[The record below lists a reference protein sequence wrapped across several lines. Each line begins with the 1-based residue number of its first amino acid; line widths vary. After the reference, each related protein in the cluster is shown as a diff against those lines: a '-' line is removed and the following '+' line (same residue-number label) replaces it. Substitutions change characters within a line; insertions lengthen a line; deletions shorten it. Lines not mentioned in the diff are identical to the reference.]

1 MRFPVSRRGLLTAGV
16 SGLSLGLLTACGL
29 RLDQDP
35 EIPTL
40 DSTQQLRNRLARILD
55 STSPGAGDPD
65 TAGEDLADF
74 VAAIGPEWN
83 PPTEFATEA
92 PPTEED
98 RTFVQAAEVA
108 SRAVFE
114 ASASVGSGLTPVLAD
129 VATGL
134 ALIAGTKKP
143 EIITTADE
151 LIRAGREELDQ
162 NRDDGDDAT
171 ASPSATGG
179 ADADAGTNDSGS
191 QVPKGQAEM
200 FNAILNQ
207 SRAAAY
213 GYERLAVNFP
223 IRSRSQRK
231 AALARLESLG
241 RSVRGDAGTPR
252 RGLRRTRT
260 PRRGNSTPPRRMP
273 SRRRNSLSQS
283 RGRRRLRGAAVVGR
297 RTPRRSCG
305 CGNRRGHARSSPLP
319 QPLRFSYDESGTG
332 GGEEVRVPP
341 VLYRVHSRHH
351 RRVSARM
358 PGSRRSTFMATELL
372 DRWKLRFDDVPGSPW
387 AGCESLGHS
396 GAHSGELSGCAAV
409 RRPHFGTYSRACAGA
424 ARALKMWNGH
434 GAVRVIRDDRSFR
447 VTLQERLRT
456 KDNLSVLPLGRCP
469 ARVGCPAAVSWR
481 FRRQRSSCASRTSS
495 AGWLNSFDADAGLL
509 TGWSEAGPNDSAA
522 AVLRAQLDA
531 DPRIVG

>member
-16 SGLSLGLLTACGL
+16 GGLSVGLLTACGL

-40 DSTQQLRNRLARILD
+40 DSTQQLRNRLARIFD
-55 STSPGAGDPD
+55 STSPGSGDPE

-74 VAAIGPEWN
+74 VDAVGPVWN

-114 ASASVGSGLTPVLAD
+114 ASSSLGSDLIPVLAD

-134 ALIAGTKKP
+134 ALLAGAKKP

-162 NRDDGDDAT
+162 SRDGGDDAT
-171 ASPSATGG
+171 ASPNATGG

-213 GYERLAVNFP
+213 GYERLAVNFHSK
-223 IRSRSQRK
+223 SRERK

-241 RSVRGDAGTPR
+241 ALSGEMLELLGEDSADPAASAWKLDPTPTDAESAKELALSLEDGIASVLLPWLEADASAI
-252 RGLRRTRT
+252 LRLWESARTRT
-260 PRRGNSTPPRRMP
+260 VF
-273 SRRRNSLSQS
+273 
-283 RGRRRLRGAAVVGR
+283 AA
-297 RTPRRSCG
+297 
-305 CGNRRGHARSSPLP
+305 A
-319 QPLRFSYDESGTG
+319 QPLRFTYDEPGQA
-332 GGEEVRVPP
+332 EV
-341 VLYRVHSRHH
+341 
-351 RRVSARM
+351 
-358 PGSRRSTFMATELL
+358 
-372 DRWKLRFDDVPGSPW
+372 
-387 AGCESLGHS
+387 
-396 GAHSGELSGCAAV
+396 
-409 RRPHFGTYSRACAGA
+409 
-424 ARALKMWNGH
+424 
-434 GAVRVIRDDRSFR
+434 
-447 VTLQERLRT
+447 QE
-456 KDNLSVLPLGRCP
+456 
-469 ARVGCPAAVSWR
+469 
-481 FRRQRSSCASRTSS
+481 
-495 AGWLNSFDADAGLL
+495 
-509 TGWSEAGPNDSAA
+509 
-522 AVLRAQLDA
+522 
-531 DPRIVG
+531 